1 MFQVQIGQTFYEI
14 VGREPEIFEFTVD
27 EYVTEFDESVSF
39 PNKYIGLQV
48 YSEHLLGSVIF
59 CDRSSAEE
67 KLKQIRRV
75 MNERNECE
83 LS

>member
-14 VGREPEIFEFTVD
+14 VGKDPEIFEFTVD
-27 EYVTEFDESVSF
+27 EYITEPDGSVSF

-48 YSEHLLGSVIF
+48 YREYHLGLVVF
-59 CDRSSAEE
+59 YDRSSAEE

-75 MNERNECE
+75 INERNECE